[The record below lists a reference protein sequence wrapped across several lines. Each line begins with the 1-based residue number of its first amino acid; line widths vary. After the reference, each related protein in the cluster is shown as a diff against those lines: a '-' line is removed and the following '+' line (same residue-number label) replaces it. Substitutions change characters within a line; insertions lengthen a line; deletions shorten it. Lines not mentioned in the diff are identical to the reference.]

1 MLKVLLT
8 LKMKKLLNKLLTKLS
23 WLSPLKLLLMPKPES
38 TITESLSPKLNKK
51 SLIPSLSESKELLTS
66 PLLNKTLLTN
76 LLDGL
81 EKLLS
86 SILLWK
92 N

>member
-1 MLKVLLT
+1 LKTQKL
-8 LKMKKLLNKLLTKLS
+8 KKLNNKLLTKLS

-38 TITESLSPKLNKK
+38 TSTLVLSPKLTKK
-51 SLIPSLSESKELLTS
+51 LPIPSLSENKELLIS
-66 PLLNKTLLTN
+66 PLLKKTLLTN
-76 LLDGL
+76 SLDGL

-86 SILLWK
+86 SILSWK